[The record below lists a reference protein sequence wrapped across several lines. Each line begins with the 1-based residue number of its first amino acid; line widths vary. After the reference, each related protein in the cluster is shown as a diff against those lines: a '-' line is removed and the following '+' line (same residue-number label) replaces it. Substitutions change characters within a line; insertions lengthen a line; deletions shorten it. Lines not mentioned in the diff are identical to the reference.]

1 MSSQVLTTV
10 RIQNYRVLADVTIP
24 LEPFTVLVGPN
35 GSGKTSVVTVIDE
48 AMQQIR
54 GTGGGPAA
62 TVDLAVGDV
71 RATIQNKRLSYH
83 VDLLSKADA
92 FSKLAFCRL
101 LALNA
106 TAIRA
111 SAQVFAS
118 PEMSE
123 TGERFAV
130 FLATLIQRDRR
141 ALDRIEADLRLVVSN
156 VEEVASERKDQNNAF
171 TIKFAKVGWVPSEA
185 VSEGTAIALALLS
198 LLHVP
203 EPPNLLLI
211 EDLDRG
217 LHPRAQREV
226 IGILRRI
233 VELRPGLRSLR
244 QHTRRTSSTSFPPR
258 PSWCSLSTTRATR
271 WPAGSVNIRSS
282 TNGKRP

>member
-35 GSGKTSVVTVIDE
+35 GSGKTSVLTVIE
-48 AMQQIR
+48 LAMQQIR

-71 RATIQNKRLSYH
+71 RATIQNKRLSYN
-83 VDLLSKADA
+83 VSLQEAGA
-92 FSKLAFCRL
+92 FSKLASCRL

-106 TAIRA
+106 VAIRA

-123 TGERFAV
+123 TGEQFAV

-156 VEEVASERKDQNNAF
+156 VEEVASERQDLNNAF
-171 TIKFAKVGWVPSEA
+171 TIKFAKVGWVASEA

-198 LLHVP
+198 LLHAP

-233 VELRPGLRSLR
+233 VELRPGLQIIATTHSPYIVDE
-244 QHTRRTSSTSFPPR
+244 FPPEAVVVLTLDDEGHHG
-258 PSWCSLSTTRATR
+258 P
-271 WPAGSVNIRSS
+271 PAQ
-282 TNGKRP
+282 